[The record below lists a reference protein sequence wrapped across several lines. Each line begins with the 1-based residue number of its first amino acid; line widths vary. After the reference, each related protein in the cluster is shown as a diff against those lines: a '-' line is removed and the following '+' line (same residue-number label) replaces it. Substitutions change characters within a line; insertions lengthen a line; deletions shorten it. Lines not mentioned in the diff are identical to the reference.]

1 MTQLPT
7 EGLLFDVPVP
17 PTPVE
22 RLLVLAGHF
31 TRHNDAL
38 DLLPASSARPDLEAH
53 AASTRHLADQTR
65 AAIKAI
71 NDQQLYA
78 STELIDAVVRLKQL
92 AYLSDAA
99 ARHLTDTATVPPALA
114 PVTDGELADVP
125 AAVPGRI
132 TLARELTALAPE
144 AAVESATRIAREIRR
159 RRPPT
164 ATTAVELTALQY
176 SALQE
181 IVRGHIAVAESLGRQ
196 YVHSRDTRVL
206 VSTLRSLEAKG
217 LITREAKSAP
227 PAYYGG
233 PPPDRIRL
241 TTLGTTALAA
251 RIGLTP
257 AAPAA
262 PATAVRPAPT
272 PPSPARARR

>member
-1 MTQLPT
+1 MTQPPA

-22 RLLVLAGHF
+22 RLLILADHF
-31 TRHNDAL
+31 TRHNDTL
-38 DLLPASSARPDLEAH
+38 DLLPSSSARPDLEAP
-53 AASTRHLADQTR
+53 AASARHLADQTR
-65 AAIKAI
+65 AAIKAVG
-71 NDQQLYA
+71 DQQLYQSA
-78 STELIDAVVRLKQL
+78 ELIDAVVRLKQL
-92 AYLSDAA
+92 AYLSGEA
-99 ARHLTDTATVPPALA
+99 ARHLTDTATIPPTPA
-114 PVTDGELADVP
+114 PVTDGALADVP
-125 AAVPGRI
+125 GAVQGRI

-164 ATTAVELTALQY
+164 ATAAAELTALQH

-181 IVRGHIAVAESLGRQ
+181 IVRGHIAVTESLGRQ

-217 LITREAKSAP
+217 LITRAAKSAP

-233 PPPDRIRL
+233 PPPDRVRL
-241 TTLGTTALAA
+241 TTPGTTALAA
-251 RIGLTP
+251 RIGLPPATP
-257 AAPAA
+257 T
-262 PATAVRPAPT
+262 TAVRPALT
-272 PPSPARARR
+272 PPSPARTRR

>member
-1 MTQLPT
+1 MTQPSA

-31 TRHNDAL
+31 TRHNDTL
-38 DLLPASSARPDLEAH
+38 GLLPTSSARPDLEAH
-53 AASTRHLADQTR
+53 AASAQHLADQTR
-65 AAIKAI
+65 AAIRAVE
-71 NDQQLYA
+71 DQQLYA

-92 AYLSDAA
+92 AYLSGEA
-99 ARHLTDTATVPPALA
+99 ARHLDHAATVPPAPA

-125 AAVPGRI
+125 GAVPGRI

-181 IVRGHIAVAESLGRQ
+181 IVRGHIAVNESLGRQ

-217 LITREAKSAP
+217 LITREAKSAL

-233 PPPDRIRL
+233 PPPDRMRL
-241 TTLGTTALAA
+241 TTPGTTALAA
-251 RIGLTP
+251 RIGLSP
-257 AAPAA
+257 AAPTT
-262 PATAVRPAPT
+262 TADPAPT